1 MCVAVP
7 LLVLQIIDDDH
18 ALVEQGDT
26 VYEVNIRLLPD
37 VAEGEYLLVNLG
49 VAVQKVSEEEAEAI
63 LDLWDQVTLSLT
75 EEYPEEYPG
84 ELKEQ
89 NE

>member
-7 LLVLQIIDDDH
+7 LRVLQRIDVDR
-18 ALVEQGDT
+18 ALVEQGDM
-26 VYEVNIRLLPD
+26 VREVNIRLVPD
-37 VAEGEYLLVNLG
+37 VIEGEYVLANLG
-49 VAVQKVSEEEAEAI
+49 VAVQKLSEQEAEDI
-63 LDLWDQVTLSLT
+63 LDLWDQVTLSLM
-75 EEYPEEYPG
+75 EEELS

>member
-7 LLVLQIIDDDH
+7 LRVLQRIDVDR
-18 ALVEQGDT
+18 ALVEQGDMAR
-26 VYEVNIRLLPD
+26 EVNIRLVPD
-37 VAEGEYLLVNLG
+37 VIEGEYVLVNLG
-49 VAVQKVSEEEAEAI
+49 VAVQKLSEQEAEDI
-63 LDLWDQVTLSLT
+63 LDLWDQITLSVM
-75 EEYPEEYPG
+75 EEELS